1 MSDSTDNAPRGSSG
15 RGFDY
20 LSFAQFLA
28 LHAGCALLFWTGV
41 SAVAVGACL
50 AFYCLR
56 IFGLSA
62 GYHRYFSHLSY
73 RTGRGFQ
80 FLLALR
86 PGPDAQTALRLI
98 RSPDSMYASA
108 NLIRRNARAFTAL
121 LIVVSL
127 FLALRYSLGVNSGEV
142 RAAAAR
148 FGFTRSSLPEV
159 AGPPVRLERRVH
171 PSVRRIS
178 AFLSTV
184 GAAVALNDLDG
195 DGLSNDACY
204 IDTRTDQIIVA
215 PLKGTGDR
223 YTPFALEQSPFFDR
237 DRMAPLGVLPSDV
250 NEDGR
255 VDIVAYYAGRTPLI
269 FLRRPT
275 ESDGGTAL
283 GADSYTVRDIF
294 PVGEVWMTTAATAA
308 DLDGDGHLDLVF
320 ANYFKDGSD
329 LYNPEGSGV
338 VELPDSFSHAANG
351 GGERIFRWA
360 GASRGE
366 NASITYEEVR
376 DALPE
381 GVGGG
386 WGLAVGAQDLDGD
399 LLPEVYVAHDFGPDR
414 LFWNRSTP
422 GRIRFSLLEGERRF
436 DTPKS
441 YVLGRDSF
449 KGMGVDFGDLN
460 NDRIPDIYVSN
471 ITAPGGLQESQMAF
485 VSTGDLGRM
494 KEGVAPYVNRGEALG
509 LARSGWAWDAKLDDF
524 DNDGVLEA
532 LQATGF
538 IRGDSNRWP
547 DLQELGTAHDQLTS
561 NVEVSWPLL
570 EAGADISGRNQ
581 NPFFVRAGDHYV
593 DVAGEIGFGEDYVSR
608 GLAVGDVDYDGSLD
622 IVVSNM
628 WGPATFYHNESPRP
642 GAFLGLR
649 LRLPLDDREAAGETV
664 VIRCCPMN
672 EVAGRAAVGAS
683 VTVTLPDGRVLT
695 RQVDGGNGHSG
706 KRGPDLHFGLGE
718 TRGPVN
724 VRIDWRDSDGRVRRQ
739 YFKMGPG
746 WHTLLLGRPP
756 QGGES

>member
-1 MSDSTDNAPRGSSG
+1 MHP
-15 RGFDY
+15 
-20 LSFAQFLA
+20 
-28 LHAGCALLFWTGV
+28 
-41 SAVAVGACL
+41 SA
-50 AFYCLR
+50 
-56 IFGLSA
+56 S
-62 GYHRYFSHLSY
+62 
-73 RTGRGFQ
+73 Q
-80 FLLALR
+80 
-86 PGPDAQTALRLI
+86 
-98 RSPDSMYASA
+98 
-108 NLIRRNARAFTAL
+108 IRRNVKPLAAAL
-121 LIVVSL
+121 VVASL
-127 FLALRYSLGVNSGEV
+127 FLALKFSLAVDEGEV

-148 FGFTRSSLPEV
+148 FKFSRSVVPEV
-159 AGPPVRLERRVH
+159 AGPPVRLQRRIH

-178 AFLSTV
+178 SFLSTV

-204 IDTRTDQIIVA
+204 IDTKTDQIIVA

-223 YTPFALEQSPFFDR
+223 YAPFALDQQPFFDR
-237 DRMAPLGVLPSDV
+237 ERMAPLGVLPSDV

-255 VDIVAYYAGRTPLI
+255 VDIVAYYEGRTPLI
-269 FLRRPT
+269 FLQRPAANA
-275 ESDGGTAL
+275 GGAIL
-283 GADSYTVRDIF
+283 SVDSYSAQDIF

-320 ANYFKDGSD
+320 ANYFRDGSD
-329 LYNPEGSGV
+329 LYNPEGRGV
-338 VELPDSFSHAANG
+338 VELPESFSHAANG

-360 GASRGE
+360 GAARGE
-366 NASITYEEVR
+366 HASVTYEEVR

-422 GRIRFSLLEGERRF
+422 GRIRFELLEGERRF

-441 YVLGRDSF
+441 YVLGQDSF

-460 NDRIPDIYVSN
+460 GDGRPDIYVSN
-471 ITAPGGLQESQMAF
+471 ITAPGGLQEGQMAF
-485 VSTGDLGRM
+485 VSTGEVGRM
-494 KEGVAPYVNRGEALG
+494 QDGVAPYVNRGEALG
-509 LARSGWAWDAKLDDF
+509 LSHTGWAWDAKLDDF

-532 LQATGF
+532 IQATGF
-538 IRGDSNRWP
+538 IRGDSSRWP
-547 DLQELGTAHDQLTS
+547 ELQELGMAHDQLTS
-561 NVEVSWPLL
+561 NVELSWPLIR
-570 EAGADISGRNQ
+570 EGADISGHDR
-581 NPFFVRAGDHYV
+581 NPFFVRAGDRYV
-593 DVAGEIGFGEDYVSR
+593 DVSREIGFGEDYVSR

-649 LRLPLDDREAAGETV
+649 LLLPLGVGEADESV
-664 VIRCCPMN
+664 VLRNLPAN
-672 EVAGRAAVGAS
+672 EVKGRAAVGAS

-718 TRGPVN
+718 TRRPVE
-724 VRIDWRDSDGRVRRQ
+724 VRIDWRDSGGRVRRQ
-739 YFKMGPG
+739 YLKLRPG
-746 WHTLLLGRPP
+746 WHTLLLGRPA

>member
-1 MSDSTDNAPRGSSG
+1 MH
-15 RGFDY
+15 
-20 LSFAQFLA
+20 Q
-28 LHAGCALLFWTGV
+28 
-41 SAVAVGACL
+41 SA
-50 AFYCLR
+50 
-56 IFGLSA
+56 
-62 GYHRYFSHLSY
+62 
-73 RTGRGFQ
+73 
-80 FLLALR
+80 
-86 PGPDAQTALRLI
+86 
-98 RSPDSMYASA
+98 SP
-108 NLIRRNARAFTAL
+108 IRRSVKPLAAA
-121 LIVVSL
+121 LIVASL
-127 FLALRYSLGVNSGEV
+127 FVALKFSLAVDENGE
-142 RAAAAR
+142 RTAAAR
-148 FGFTRSSLPEV
+148 FKFSRTVVSEV
-159 AGPPVRLERRVH
+159 AGPPVRLQRRVH

-178 AFLSTV
+178 SFLSTV
-184 GAAVALNDLDG
+184 GAAVALNDMDG

-204 IDTRTDQIIVA
+204 IDTRTDQIVVA
-215 PLKGTGDR
+215 PVKGTGDR
-223 YTPFALEQSPFFDR
+223 YAPFALEQSPFFDR
-237 DRMAPLGVLPSDV
+237 ERMAPLGVLPSDV

-255 VDIVAYYAGRTPLI
+255 VDIVAYYSGRTPLI
-269 FLRRPT
+269 FLQRPT
-275 ESDGGTAL
+275 ESTAL

-320 ANYFKDGSD
+320 TNYFKDGSD

-338 VELPDSFSHAANG
+338 VELPESFSHAFNG

-360 GASRGE
+360 GAAQGE
-366 NASITYEEVR
+366 NASVTYEEVR

-386 WGLAVGAQDLDGD
+386 WGLAVGACDLDGD

-414 LFWNRSTP
+414 LLWNRSTP
-422 GRIRFSLLEGERRF
+422 GHIRFALLEGERRF

-460 NDRIPDIYVSN
+460 GDGRPDIYVSN

-485 VSTGDLGRM
+485 VSTGEVGRM
-494 KEGVAPYVNRGEALG
+494 KEGVAPYVNRSEALG
-509 LARSGWAWDAKLDDF
+509 LSRSGWAWDAKLDDF

-538 IRGDSNRWP
+538 VRGDSNRWP
-547 DLQELGTAHDQLTS
+547 DLQELGTVHDQLTP
-561 NVEVSWPLL
+561 NVELSWPSIK
-570 EAGADISGRNQ
+570 EGADISGHDQ
-581 NPFFVRAGDHYV
+581 NPFFVRAGDRYV
-593 DVAGEIGFGEDYVSR
+593 DVSREIGFGEEYVSR

-649 LRLPLDDREAAGETV
+649 LLLPLGAGERDETV
-664 VIRCCPMN
+664 VLRGRPTN
-672 EVAGRAAVGAS
+672 EVTGRAAVGAS
-683 VTVTLPDGRVLT
+683 VTVTLSDGRALT

-718 TRGPVN
+718 TRGMVD
-724 VRIDWRDSDGRVRRQ
+724 VRVDWRDSGGHVRRQ
-739 YFKMGPG
+739 SFKLRPG
-746 WHTLLLGRPP
+746 WHTLLLGRPVP
-756 QGGES
+756 GGEP